1 MFGIV
6 TKVFVAKSTLKWIF
20 QVKKGGK
27 AVKPRII
34 IILLLVILAIVFIVQ
49 NTHVVSVDFL
59 FLKFQMSQII
69 MIVLMLLIGFFIGYL
84 VAGKQ
89 K

>member
-1 MFGIV
+1 
-6 TKVFVAKSTLKWIF
+6 LDWIF
-20 QVKKGGK
+20 QIKEGGN
-27 AVKPRII
+27 AVKPRVI

-49 NTHVVSVDFL
+49 NTRVVSVDFL

-84 VAGKQ
+84 AAVK
-89 K
+89 KK

>member
-1 MFGIV
+1 M
-6 TKVFVAKSTLKWIF
+6 
-20 QVKKGGK
+20 
-27 AVKPRII
+27 KPRII
-34 IILLLVILAIVFIVQ
+34 IILLLVILAVVFIVQ
-49 NTHVVSVDFL
+49 NTHVVSVNFL
-59 FLKFQMSQII
+59 VLKFQMSQII

>member
-1 MFGIV
+1 M
-6 TKVFVAKSTLKWIF
+6 
-20 QVKKGGK
+20 
-27 AVKPRII
+27 KPRII
-34 IILLLVILAIVFIVQ
+34 IILLLVILAVVFIVQ
-49 NTHVVSVDFL
+49 NTHVVSVNFL
-59 FLKFQMSQII
+59 LLKFQMSQII

>member
-1 MFGIV
+1 MD
-6 TKVFVAKSTLKWIF
+6 WIF
-20 QVKKGGK
+20 LSKEGGVT
-27 AVKPRII
+27 VKPRVI

-59 FLKFQMSQII
+59 FLTLQMSQII

-84 VAGKQ
+84 VAGK
-89 K
+89 KK

>member
-1 MFGIV
+1 
-6 TKVFVAKSTLKWIF
+6 
-20 QVKKGGK
+20 
-27 AVKPRII
+27 
-34 IILLLVILAIVFIVQ
+34 LL
-49 NTHVVSVDFL
+49 N
-59 FLKFQMSQII
+59 FQMSQII

>member
-1 MFGIV
+1 M
-6 TKVFVAKSTLKWIF
+6 
-20 QVKKGGK
+20 
-27 AVKPRII
+27 KPRVI
-34 IILLLVILAIVFIVQ
+34 IILLLVVLAIIFIVQ

-69 MIVLMLLIGFFIGYL
+69 MIVLMLMIGFFIGYL
-84 VAGKQ
+84 ARGKQ

>member
-1 MFGIV
+1 
-6 TKVFVAKSTLKWIF
+6 
-20 QVKKGGK
+20 
-27 AVKPRII
+27 VKPRAI
-34 IILLLVILAIVFIVQ
+34 IILLLVIMATVFIVQ

-84 VAGKQ
+84 VAGK
-89 K
+89 KK

>member
-1 MFGIV
+1 
-6 TKVFVAKSTLKWIF
+6 
-20 QVKKGGK
+20 
-27 AVKPRII
+27 VKPRII
-34 IILLLVILAIVFIVQ
+34 IILLLIILAIVFIVQ

-59 FLKFQMSQII
+59 LLKFQMSQII

-84 VAGKQ
+84 AAGKR

>member
-1 MFGIV
+1 
-6 TKVFVAKSTLKWIF
+6 
-20 QVKKGGK
+20 
-27 AVKPRII
+27 VKPRII
-34 IILLLVILAIVFIVQ
+34 IILLLVILAVVFIVQ
-49 NTHVVSVDFL
+49 NTHVVSVNFL
-59 FLKFQMSQII
+59 VLKFQMSQII